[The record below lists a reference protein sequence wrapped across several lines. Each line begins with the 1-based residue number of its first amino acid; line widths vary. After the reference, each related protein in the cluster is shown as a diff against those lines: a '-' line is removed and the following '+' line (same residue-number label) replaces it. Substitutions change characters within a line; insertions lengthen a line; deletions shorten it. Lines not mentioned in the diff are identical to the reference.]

1 MAKYAYLPIYNLV
14 DNVLFVS
21 NVFPFQ
27 DLKQY
32 LLGMSEVLF
41 DVKLNFK
48 IYMNKNLQCLYV
60 VRESTL
66 FLITF
71 TSSLILVIFSTV
83 YLWKKNCCVPVAF
96 SSILCLALVVFELL
110 FSFRSFLVDTA
121 SVFFHNVFLCYSI
134 WKYSVVLPKTLIHD
148 VLSIWVSFHL
158 SLSS

>member
-83 YLWKKNCCVPVAF
+83 YLWKKNCCVPVVF
-96 SSILCLALVVFELL
+96 SSILCLALIVFELL
-110 FSFRSFLVDTA
+110 FSFRLFLVDTA

-134 WKYSVVLPKTLIHD
+134 
-148 VLSIWVSFHL
+148 
-158 SLSS
+158 

>member
-32 LLGMSEVLF
+32 LLGVSEVLF

-71 TSSLILVIFSTV
+71 TSSLILVIFSTLF
-83 YLWKKNCCVPVAF
+83 LWKKNCCVPVAF
-96 SSILCLALVVFELL
+96 SSILCLTLVVFELL
-110 FSFRSFLVDTA
+110 FSFRLFLVDTA

-134 WKYSVVLPKTLIHD
+134 
-148 VLSIWVSFHL
+148 
-158 SLSS
+158 

>member
-96 SSILCLALVVFELL
+96 SSILCLTLVVFELL
-110 FSFRSFLVDTA
+110 FSFRLFLVDTA

-134 WKYSVVLPKTLIHD
+134 
-148 VLSIWVSFHL
+148 
-158 SLSS
+158 

>member
-32 LLGMSEVLF
+32 LLGVSEVLF

-96 SSILCLALVVFELL
+96 SSILCLTLVVFELL
-110 FSFRSFLVDTA
+110 FSFRLFLVDTA

-134 WKYSVVLPKTLIHD
+134 
-148 VLSIWVSFHL
+148 
-158 SLSS
+158 